1 MIALSTQDVC
11 LAYGTDVILKDISFA
26 VNDGDR
32 VGIIG
37 VNGAGKKY
45 IFLSYNNEGLMSFD
59 TIEKIMKKYGKYK
72 VYMQQYRRFKA
83 DNARDAKSDSTI
95 EYLHCLIKDI

>member
-1 MIALSTQDVC
+1 MFA
-11 LAYGTDVILKDISFA
+11 ILTANI
-26 VNDGDR
+26 R
-32 VGIIG
+32 REI
-37 VNGAGKKY
+37 
-45 IFLSYNNEGLMSFD
+45 LLW

-83 DNARDAKSDSTI
+83 DNARDVKSDSTI